1 MKKNLRLII
10 KEITEREEVKELF
23 SKRTTKNVF
32 ELVEV
37 REKEAFNYYIDE
49 DKEEYHL
56 MSNNKVAKLKFQDA
70 NFIDIFRYK
79 NEQKLKFKNSI
90 IFEGYIISKSVLN
103 YKYLLMILDILEN
116 YGIEKEDILDL
127 EEQLIKN
134 SFNQKIPINFLKS
147 SLMMIF
153 LRKK

>member
-10 KEITEREEVKELF
+10 KEITEREDVKELF

-37 REKEAFNYYIDE
+37 REKEVFNYYTDE
-49 DKEEYHL
+49 DKEEYVL
-56 MSNNKVAKLKFQDA
+56 MSNNKIAKLKFKDA

-79 NEQKLKFKNSI
+79 NEQKLKFKNCV
-90 IFEGYIISKSVLN
+90 IFDDYIISKSVLN
-103 YKYLLMILDILEN
+103 YKYLLMILDILEE
-116 YGIEKEDILDL
+116 YEIEKKDVLDL

-134 SFNQKIPINFLKS
+134 SFNQKIPMNFLKS